1 MLAELFLVP
10 YRDSLDITAIYVH
23 GTRTA
28 FAPEM
33 HDPETWS
40 GKARQTQTGL
50 RVGPLA
56 QSPQKTAP
64 NGERAII
71 IILRKKKKKGRE
83 AALD

>member
-1 MLAELFLVP
+1 
-10 YRDSLDITAIYVH
+10 
-23 GTRTA
+23 
-28 FAPEM
+28 M